1 MASTVTV
8 ENERGCLYGVCDE
21 TVSYVPL
28 VTLSSKTTRTPV
40 KRQITHRGEV
50 IEYVPNNDLCQ

>member
-1 MASTVTV
+1 MVAMASTVTV

-28 VTLSSKTTRTPV
+28 SLYLRKLLAHPSKG
-40 KRQITHRGEV
+40 K
-50 IEYVPNNDLCQ
+50 

>member
-28 VTLSSKTTRTPV
+28 VTVSSRTSRTPF
-40 KRQITHRGEV
+40 KGKN
-50 IEYVPNNDLCQ
+50 PPLGGDLICS